1 MSGFVDE
8 KDLERIRLGDKL
20 FLRELYKNNRVAF
33 MKWAQWRYSCPV
45 EDIADVYQQAFTIF
59 YYNVKAGKFT
69 GLNSIIQTYLF
80 GIGKNLLNK
89 RLASKIKET
98 ESLDDI
104 PEVSF
109 AEDVVSEKHEST
121 HRQLLVQSILYKV
134 GEPCRSI
141 LMKYYFDNFTMEAIA
156 ENMGYKSAMVAKK
169 KKCECLMKIRKVLR
183 SNDRIS
189 KKENADDAGR
199 S

>member
-1 MSGFVDE
+1 MNVFVDE
-8 KDLERIRLGDKL
+8 KDLERIRQGDKL
-20 FLRELYKNNRVAF
+20 FLKELYKRNRGAF
-33 MKWAQWRYSCPV
+33 MKWAQWRYSCPA

-59 YYNVKAGKFT
+59 FYNVKAGKFT

-89 RLASKIKET
+89 RLTSKLQET

-104 PEVSF
+104 PEVLL
-109 AEDVVSEKHEST
+109 AEDAVSEKHEGT
-121 HRQLLVQSILYKV
+121 HRQLLVQSILLKI

-169 KKCECLMKIRKVLR
+169 KKCECLMKIRSVLR
-183 SNDRIS
+183 SKDMVIKNV
-189 KKENADDAGR
+189 NADDTGR